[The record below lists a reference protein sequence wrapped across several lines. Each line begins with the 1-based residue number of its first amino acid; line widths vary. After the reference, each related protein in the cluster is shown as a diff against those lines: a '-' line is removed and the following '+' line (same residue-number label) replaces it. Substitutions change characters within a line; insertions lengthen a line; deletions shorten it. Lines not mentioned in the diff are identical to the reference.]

1 MSHKWSLQPAS
12 DDRRKRK
19 RALFG
24 VLVQYECDGKILT
37 ANAQEVS
44 ETGMRLDV
52 PWELPVD
59 APIRIA
65 LPLFRRDGEIEH
77 CSVSG
82 RVVRREGASVGVAFD
97 RLLPRHMLQLRDWIW
112 RAQQHTNTPRLFNL
126 H

>member
-1 MSHKWSLQPAS
+1 MSHKWSLQPSS
-12 DDRRKRK
+12 DDRRKQK

-24 VLVQYECDGKILT
+24 VLVQYESDGMILT

-52 PWELPVD
+52 PWELPLH

-65 LPLFRRDGEIEH
+65 LPLRGRGGEVEH
-77 CSVSG
+77 CTVSG

-97 RLLPRHMLQLRDWIW
+97 KLLPRHMLQLRDYVY
-112 RAQQHTNTPRLFNL
+112 RATPYLG
-126 H
+126 